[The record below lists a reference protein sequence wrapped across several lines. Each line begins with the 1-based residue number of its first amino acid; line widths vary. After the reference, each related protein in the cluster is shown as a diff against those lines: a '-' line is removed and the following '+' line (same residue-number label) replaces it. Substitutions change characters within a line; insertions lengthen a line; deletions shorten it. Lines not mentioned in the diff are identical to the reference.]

1 MVGKRGLRWGQGV
14 LAAGVLALCALTS
27 APARAQ
33 EPSAEQI
40 AQRDEIEELKRQLS
54 VITDE
59 VARLRTQLAVPEED
73 AELDSVWGLG
83 PAASK
88 VYGIGRGLSI
98 GGYAEGLYRNE
109 VGNTD
114 GSGDAEADAL
124 RTVLYL
130 GYKFTDNLIFNTEI
144 EFEHAG
150 TSGGGSASIE
160 FAALDYLYSDQLNL
174 RMGLVLVPMGFLNEV
189 HEPPFF
195 LGAQRP
201 SPELAIIP
209 TTWRENGVGI
219 YGQYGERRIEY
230 RAYLVNG
237 LDASGFAPAGLRGGR
252 QKGSR
257 ALANDM
263 AFVGRV
269 DVELVEGWLV
279 GGSYYYGDS
288 GQDQDLALSPGPGTV
303 RLPDTT
309 TRIWELH
316 SELQRGALFAR
327 ALWTQAD
334 LDDAGP
340 LTLALRGTG
349 DLGATEAIAERM
361 IGGYAEISYD
371 LMAFFSPG
379 SEKEL
384 LPFFRFEYLDT
395 QNDMPSGFSRDRTL
409 PRRIYIPGIQYKPIP
424 NVVLKLDYRG
434 VDSFEGSAANELSFG
449 FGLVF

>member
-1 MVGKRGLRWGQGV
+1 MILIINIVR
-14 LAAGVLALCALTS
+14 AAGVLALCALTS
-27 APARAQ
+27 APARAA

-40 AQRDEIEELKRQLS
+40 AQRDEIDELKRQLS
-54 VITDE
+54 VVTDE
-59 VARLRTQLAVPEED
+59 VSRLRTQLAVPEESED
-73 AELDSVWGLG
+73 LEGVFGLG
-83 PAASK
+83 PAASR
-88 VYGIGRGLSI
+88 VYGIGRGLSV

-109 VGNTD
+109 VGDAD
-114 GSGDAEADAL
+114 GSGVAVADAL

-130 GYKFTDNLIFNTEI
+130 GYKFTDRLIFNTEI

-150 TSGGGSASIE
+150 TGGGGSASVE
-160 FAALDYLYSDQLNL
+160 FAALDYLYSDELNL

-195 LGAQRP
+195 LGTQRP
-201 SPELAIIP
+201 SPERAIIP
-209 TTWRENGVGI
+209 STWRENGVGI
-219 YGQYGERRIEY
+219 YGRYGEGRLEY
-230 RAYLVNG
+230 RAYVVNG
-237 LDASGFAPAGLRGGR
+237 LDAAGFRPEGLRGGR

-257 ALANDM
+257 ARASDM

-269 DVELVEGWLV
+269 DVELLEGWRI
-279 GGSYYYGDS
+279 GGAYYYGDS
-288 GQDQDLALSPGPGTV
+288 GQDQDLPLPGAGTV

-316 SELQRGALFAR
+316 SELQRGPLFAR

-340 LTLALRGTG
+340 LTLALRATG
-349 DLGATEAIAERM
+349 DLGGAEAIAVRM

-371 LMAFFSPG
+371 LMTFFSPG
-379 SEKEL
+379 SEEEL

-395 QNDMPSGFSRDRTL
+395 QSHLPGGFSRDRTQ

-434 VDSFEGSAANELSFG
+434 VDSFERSAANELSFG